1 MGHLVAI
8 SQLVYCCCRI
18 SAADDGGGVC
28 LCQSLG
34 NCLCAVCKVWHL
46 ERSHGAVPYNGLG
59 VLHSVAE
66 DLLCLRSDIQ
76 AFPVL
81 RDLACFY
88 HALIGI
94 VGEIVRDHGVN
105 GKQKLHALLLS
116 FFQHVQRI
124 FAVIFLKK
132 RFAYASALRLAEGIG
147 HTAADD
153 QGVYFIKQVLDH
165 RDLAGNFSSAQD
177 SYKRTLRIVH
187 CISQEIDLLLH
198 QISYY
203 SGIYI
208 LGNAYVGAMR
218 SVRGSKGVVYKY
230 IAQGSQ
236 LFAELLAVLGLLRTV
251 TGVLKK
257 DHIAVFHGFY
267 RCLCVWSHNF
277 RISGKFYFL
286 AQKLGQAYCHR
297 RQGKFR
303 NRLSLGLA
311 KMRTKDNLSSI
322 CDQLLDGGKS
332 CYQTVLVSDLSIDQR
347 YVEIASYQ
355 DFLSFYINIVYRFF
369 IKHKSASSIFIISSR
384 KGSGP

>member
-8 SQLVYCCCRI
+8 SQLVYCCCGI

-34 NCLCAVCKVWHL
+34 NCLSAVCEVWHL
-46 ERSHGAVPYNGLG
+46 ERSHRPVPYNGLG
-59 VLHSVAE
+59 VLHGIAE

-76 AFPVL
+76 AFPVF

-88 HALIGI
+88 YFLVSLIG
-94 VGEIVRDHGVN
+94 EIICDHGIN
-105 GKQKLHALLLS
+105 RKQKLHAFLLS
-116 FFQHVQRI
+116 LFQHVQRI

-132 RFAYASALRLAEGIG
+132 RFTYASALRLAEGVG

-177 SYKRTLRIVH
+177 GHKGTLRIVH
-187 CISQEIDLLLH
+187 CISKEIDLLLH

-203 SGIYI
+203 SSIYI

-236 LFAELLAVLGLLRTV
+236 LFAELLAVLGLLCAV

-257 DHIAVFHGFY
+257 DHIAVFHGLY

-286 AQKLGQAYCHR
+286 TQKFGQAYCHR

-311 KMRTKDNLSSI
+311 KMGTKDNLSTVS
-322 CDQLLDGGKS
+322 DQFLDGGKS
-332 CYQTVLVSDLSIDQR
+332 RYQTVLVSDLSVDQR

-355 DFLSFYINIVYRFF
+355 DFLSFYINVVN
-369 IKHKSASSIFIISSR
+369 
-384 KGSGP
+384 